1 MKNIIPYIIITTM
14 YILFLAPFVTA
25 EVLSS
30 DLRAVLTSIE
40 ANEEVDIIVTL
51 ADQVDVASIK
61 GNNKADRRSRLIKAL
76 KGKAANSQ
84 KPLIALLNSSGVK
97 KIKKFWIFNGLAF
110 TANADQIDQLALQP
124 GVKNITLD
132 DVLQAP
138 EASTT
143 ATATP
148 EWNLTAVTA
157 PDLWSFG
164 FTGTG
169 TIVASMDTGV
179 DAEHPDLASNWR
191 GGSNSWFDPNGEHS
205 TPYDSDGHGTQS
217 MGLIVGGEAG
227 GTAIGVAPDATWI
240 SVKIFNDA
248 GDASFSSI
256 HQGFQW
262 LLDPDG
268 DPNTND
274 APDVINN
281 SWGLRTNVN
290 ECISD
295 FQPDIQALKAADISV
310 VFSAG
315 NEGPLPSSSISP
327 ANYTDSLAVGA
338 IDSNLNIISSSSR
351 GPSACDGTV
360 FPEIAAPGLNVR
372 TTDLTF
378 GGLFPDSYAN
388 VSGTSFAAPH
398 VSGSIALLQSAFP
411 TLSVIEIEQ
420 ALQDT
425 AVDLGQFGAD
435 NDFGNGVIDV
445 TAAYNQLLNPTGCN
459 DIDADGF
466 FADANCGTEIDC
478 NDFDATINPAACDIK
493 RDGIDQDCNGK
504 DRTKGKTCPASGS
517 DGGSDGG
524 STGGS
529 EGKGNTCTDGLDND
543 GDNLIDCADP
553 GCAKNKRCR

>member
-1 MKNIIPYIIITTM
+1 MKNIIQLLLITTLLM
-14 YILFLAPFVTA
+14 PTVLLAENGNVISP
-25 EVLSS
+25 
-30 DLRAVLTSIE
+30 
-40 ANEEVDIIVTL
+40 EVDTALASLAENGEVSVIVTL
-51 ADQVDVASIK
+51 ADQVDVTSVK
-61 GNNKADRRSRLIKAL
+61 GNNKSERRSRLIKAL
-76 KGKAANSQ
+76 KGKAENGQ
-84 KPLIALLNSSGVK
+84 KPLSAFLNKAGVK
-97 KIKKFWIFNGLAF
+97 KVKKFWIFNGFAL
-110 TANADQIDQLALQP
+110 TASADLIHQLAMQP
-124 GVKNITLD
+124 GIKSINLD
-132 DVLQAP
+132 NLLKAP
-138 EASTT
+138 VASPA

-148 EWNLTAVTA
+148 EWNLTAINA

-169 TIVASMDTGV
+169 IVVASMDTGV

-191 GGSNSWFDPNGEHS
+191 GGSNSWFDPNGEHN

-217 MGLIVGGEAG
+217 MGLIVGGESG
-227 GTAIGVAPDATWI
+227 GTAIGVAPGAAWI

-268 DPNTND
+268 NPGTDD

-290 ECISD
+290 QCITD
-295 FQPDIQALKAADISV
+295 FQSDVQALKAADISV
-310 VFSAG
+310 IFSAG

-327 ANYTDSLAVGA
+327 ANYPESLAIGA
-338 IDSNLNIISSSSR
+338 IDISLNIVSSSSR

-372 TTDLTF
+372 STDLTF
-378 GGLFPDSYAN
+378 GGLFPDSYTN

-398 VSGSIALLQSAFP
+398 VTGSMALLQGAFP
-411 TLSVIEIEQ
+411 TLSVNEIEQ
-420 ALQDT
+420 SLQDT

-435 NDFGNGVIDV
+435 NDFGYGAIDV
-445 TAAYNQLLNPTGCN
+445 VAAYNQLLSPTGCS
-459 DIDADGF
+459 DSDADGF
-466 FADANCGTEIDC
+466 FAEASCGTETDC

-504 DRTKGKTCPASGS
+504 DRTKGKTCPTGGS

-524 STGGS
+524 GTGGS

-543 GDNLIDCADP
+543 GDNLIDCADSD
-553 GCAKNKRCR
+553 CSRNKQCR